1 MFLNFL
7 KVAFRKM
14 KRQKGY
20 ALINVAGLA
29 VGLTISAFIL
39 MWVVDELSFDRFHE
53 NNDRIH
59 RVYVD
64 LTAGSHM
71 ILALSMPELA
81 RALINEYPEVTDAVR
96 ISRPGRA
103 SVKFQ
108 EREFYENYVCYADP
122 SLFQVFSFPL
132 IKGDINTALAAP
144 FTAVITETTANKYFA
159 GEDPLGKIITID
171 GVEEY
176 AVTGV
181 VRDVPANSHFQFH
194 IVRSFETLY
203 SKSRSDMENWLNIQY
218 YTYLLLAEGIDAQAV
233 EKKLPATIDKYL
245 GQSLKSMGGS
255 LVLHLQPLTSIHL
268 HSKIGGDIA
277 AQGDITYVYLFSCIA
292 FFILVLACINFVN
305 LATAKSSSRSLEI
318 GMRKTLGSSRKYL
331 IYQFLGESL
340 IYSFTAFFLAVAA
353 IELLKPQFESL
364 IGRPL
369 IVNLFHSLAFL
380 LGFTGLALAAGILSG
395 IYPAFYL
402 SSFRPVLVLKNG
414 FAGGSSRSI
423 SRNLLVVFQFSV
435 SILLMI
441 GTITVYQQINFMKN
455 KDLGFEEEHVLVV
468 PQVQALLARVSFQTV
483 RDEFLRIPGVK
494 NVAGSSLVPTRGVQ
508 NAIFYPEGFTREQP
522 QKLTRLDIEPNYLDT
537 MAMDITA
544 GRNFSL
550 EMKTDPDEALLIN
563 QTTANLFGWTEP
575 IGKTFTFW
583 PRAGN
588 NDEMVT
594 RKVVGVVRD
603 FHFTS
608 LHRKIEPV
616 VLVYN
621 LGLIR
626 FLSLRIDAEN
636 IPRTVT
642 AIQKKWEELEPQRPF
657 DYFFLDASFDS
668 QYIAEE
674 RVGDLSLY
682 FSLLAV
688 FLGCLGLFGL
698 AAFVAE
704 RRTKEIGIRKVL
716 GASTYKIV
724 RLISKDFLILVVIA
738 NILAWPAAY
747 LGMNIW
753 LQNFPYR
760 VYVSV
765 LVMLAAGLAALVTSL
780 LTVSYHAFKAAV
792 TDPVNTL
799 RYE

>member
-14 KRQKGY
+14 QKQKGY
-20 ALINVAGLA
+20 AFINVAGLA
-29 VGLTISAFIL
+29 VGLTISALIL

-53 NNDRIH
+53 NSDRIH

-81 RALINEYPEVTDAVR
+81 GTLINEYPEVTNAVR

-103 SVKFQ
+103 SVKFR
-108 EREFYENYVCYADP
+108 EKEFYENYVCYADP
-122 SLFQVFSFPL
+122 SLFQVFSFSL
-132 IKGDINTALAAP
+132 IKGNVKSVLAAP
-144 FTAVITETTANKYFA
+144 YTAVITESMANKYFS
-159 GEDPLGKIITID
+159 GEDPLGKIITIN
-171 GVEEY
+171 GIEEY
-176 AVTGV
+176 AVTGI
-181 VRDVPANSHFQFH
+181 VRDAPANSHFQFH
-194 IVRSFETLY
+194 IVCSFETLY
-203 SKSRSDMENWLNIQY
+203 SKSRDDMQNWLNIQY
-218 YTYLLLAEGIDAQAV
+218 YTYLLLAEGIDAPAV
-233 EKKLPATIDKYL
+233 EDKLPATIDKYL
-245 GQSLKSMGGS
+245 GPTLKSMGGS
-255 LVLHLQPLTSIHL
+255 LVLHLQPLVGIHL

-292 FFILVLACINFVN
+292 FFILILACINFIN
-305 LATAKSSSRSLEI
+305 LATARSSSRSLEI
-318 GMRKTLGSSRKYL
+318 GMRKTLGSSRKHL
-331 IYQFLGESL
+331 IFQFLGESL
-340 IYSFTAFFLAVAA
+340 IYSFTAFLLAVAA
-353 IELLKPQFESL
+353 IELLKPLFESL

-369 IVNLFHSLAFL
+369 NINIFHSLVFL

-395 IYPAFYL
+395 MYPAFYL
-402 SSFRPVLVLKNG
+402 SSFRTAQVLKNSY
-414 FAGGSSRSI
+414 AGGRSRSW
-423 SRNLLVVFQFSV
+423 SRNMLVVFQFSV

-441 GTITVYQQINFMKN
+441 GTITVHQQINFMKN
-455 KDLGFEEEHVLVV
+455 KDLGFEAEHVLVI
-468 PQVQALLARVSFQTV
+468 PQVQGLLARISFQTV
-483 RDEFLRIPGVK
+483 RDEFLRIPGIK
-494 NVAGSSLVPTRGVQ
+494 NVAGSSLVPTQGVQ
-508 NAIFYPEGFTREQP
+508 NALFYPEGFTREQP
-522 QKLTRLDIEPNYLDT
+522 QKLTRLDIEPNYLET
-537 MAMDITA
+537 MSMEIIF
-544 GRNFSL
+544 GRNFSK
-550 EMKTDPDEALLIN
+550 EMKTDQDESVLIN
-563 QTTANLFGWTEP
+563 QTTANMFGWTEP
-575 IGKTFTFW
+575 LGKTFTFW
-583 PRAGN
+583 PRAGDN
-588 NDEMVT
+588 EKMVT

-616 VLVYN
+616 VLVDN
-621 LGLIR
+621 PGLIR
-626 FLSLRIDAEN
+626 FLSLRIDPEN

-642 AIQKKWEELEPQRPF
+642 AIQKKWEQLEPQRPF

-668 QYIAEE
+668 QYKEEE
-674 RVGDLSLY
+674 RIGSLSLY

-698 AAFVAE
+698 AAFMAE

-724 RLISKDFLILVVIA
+724 RLISREFLILVVVA

-747 LGMNIW
+747 VGMNIW

-765 LVMLAAGLAALVTSL
+765 LVMLTAGFAALVTSL
-780 LTVSYHAFKAAV
+780 LTVSYQALKAAV

>member
-7 KVAFRKM
+7 KVTFRKM
-14 KRQKGY
+14 QKQKGY
-20 ALINVAGLA
+20 AFINVAGLA
-29 VGLTISAFIL
+29 VGLTISALIL

-53 NNDRIH
+53 NSDRIH

-81 RALINEYPEVTDAVR
+81 GVLINEYPEVTNAAR

-103 SVKFQ
+103 SVKF
-108 EREFYENYVCYADP
+108 RKKEFYENYVCYADP

-132 IKGDINTALAAP
+132 IKGDVKTALAAP
-144 FTAVITETTANKYFA
+144 YTAVITESMANKYFA
-159 GEDPLGKIITID
+159 GEDPLEKIITIN
-171 GVEEY
+171 GIEEY

-181 VRDVPANSHFQFH
+181 VRDVQANSHFQFH

-203 SKSRSDMENWLNIQY
+203 SKSRDDMQNWLNIQY
-218 YTYLLLAEGIDAQAV
+218 YTYLLLAEGIDALAV
-233 EKKLPATIDKYL
+233 EDKLPATVDKYL
-245 GQSLKSMGGS
+245 GQTLKSMGGS

-277 AQGDITYVYLFSCIA
+277 AQGDVTYVYLFSCIA
-292 FFILVLACINFVN
+292 LFILILACINFIN
-305 LATAKSSSRSLEI
+305 LATARSSLRSLEI
-318 GMRKTLGSSRKYL
+318 AMRKTLGSSKTYL
-331 IYQFLGESL
+331 IFQFLGESL
-340 IYSFTAFFLAVAA
+340 IYSFIAFFLAVAS
-353 IELLKPQFESL
+353 IELLRPLFEFL
-364 IGRPL
+364 IGRQMN
-369 IVNLFHSLAFL
+369 INLFHSLAFL

-395 IYPAFYL
+395 MYPAFYL
-402 SSFRPVLVLKNG
+402 SSFRPALVLKKG
-414 FAGGSSRSI
+414 SAGGGSRSI

-455 KDLGFEEEHVLVV
+455 KDLGFEEEYLLVV
-468 PQVQALLARVSFQTV
+468 PQVQDLLARVSFQTF

-537 MAMDITA
+537 MSMDIIA

-550 EMKTDPDEALLIN
+550 EMKTDPDESLLIN
-563 QTTANLFGWTEP
+563 QTTANMFGWTDP
-575 IGKTFTFW
+575 LGKTFTFW
-583 PRAGN
+583 PRAGDN
-588 NDEMVT
+588 EKMVT
-594 RKVVGVVRD
+594 RKVVGVVHD

-621 LGLIR
+621 PGLIR
-626 FLSLRIDAEN
+626 YLSLRIDPGN
-636 IPRTVT
+636 IPRTV
-642 AIQKKWEELEPQRPF
+642 ADLQKKWEQLEPQRPF
-657 DYFFLDASFDS
+657 DYFFLDDSFDN
-668 QYIAEE
+668 QYMEEE
-674 RVGDLSLY
+674 RVGSLSLY

-716 GASTYKIV
+716 GASTLKIV
-724 RLISKDFLILVVIA
+724 RLISKEFLTLVVIA

-760 VYVSV
+760 VYVSIF
-765 LVMLAAGLAALVTSL
+765 VMLAAGLAALVTSL
-780 LTVSYHAFKAAV
+780 LTVSYQAVKAAV
-792 TDPVNTL
+792 ADPVHTL